1 MTDPER
7 RKIPE
12 TEEDLFDAF
21 LTLTGETA
29 PNTEDEIRTFL
40 EASGYDVEELTARAE
55 RVFKPALAA
64 SPLNWRNRARKEMN
78 AAREKISESIRRNVI
93 DRQEIIAR
101 IQSVLMRPGL
111 APTTLF
117 RNIDL
122 ENISDEDLQSIW
134 EEYEFLQADD
144 EN

>member
-12 TEEDLFDAF
+12 TEEELFDAF

-40 EASGYDVEELTARAE
+40 EASGYDLEELTARAE

-78 AAREKISESIRRNVI
+78 AARKRMSESFSRKVT
-93 DRQEIIAR
+93 DRQEIIAA
-101 IQSVLMRPGL
+101 IQAVLMRPGP
-111 APTTLF
+111 AATALF